1 MLDLCGKPV
10 WLARLPFSFFSLK
23 TLFKFAAL
31 LLLALWLPATQHCD
45 LEAAGLLHQGDH
57 ATHADASCSHECKN
71 DVCATAEGAAYSKIA
86 ASLTVP
92 PPTVRV
98 LFVLA
103 EITPL
108 IRETPGSDVARKG
121 GPPEIQVLTRT
132 WQFARRTALPVRAP
146 NSTV

>member
-1 MLDLCGKPV
+1 MLDLGGKPV
-10 WLARLPFSFFSLK
+10 WLARLPFSSLK
-23 TLFKFAAL
+23 TLFKFVAL

-45 LEAAGLLHQGDH
+45 LEAAGFLHQEEH
-57 ATHADASCSHECKN
+57 ATHADESCSHACKN
-71 DVCATAEGAAYSKIA
+71 DVCATVEGAAYSKIS

-92 PPTVRV
+92 PPTVTV

-103 EITPL
+103 EITSL
-108 IRETPGSDVARKG
+108 IRETPGSDIAREG
-121 GPPEIQVLTRT
+121 GPPEIQALTRT